1 MNTDYW
7 NEFYSDIANTNPST
21 FAKMCLNYISPND
34 TLLDVGC
41 GDGRDSTFF
50 AQRVKKV
57 ISIDNS
63 SKTIENLQ
71 KNNELDN
78 NEHYIVDINSLET
91 TTISDDVIDV
101 VYCRF
106 LLHAITQDREDT
118 LLHWSYNILPPGGR
132 IMIETRTIE
141 DEKLLKHYDN
151 HLRRY
156 VNTDELRIK
165 LQSLGFTIIHEHQG
179 TGLSPF
185 KAEDPHLARFIAEK

>member
-7 NEFYSDIANTNPST
+7 NKFYSDIANTNPST

-91 TTISDDVIDV
+91 MTI
-101 VYCRF
+101 
-106 LLHAITQDREDT
+106 
-118 LLHWSYNILPPGGR
+118 
-132 IMIETRTIE
+132 
-141 DEKLLKHYDN
+141 
-151 HLRRY
+151 
-156 VNTDELRIK
+156 
-165 LQSLGFTIIHEHQG
+165 
-179 TGLSPF
+179 
-185 KAEDPHLARFIAEK
+185 